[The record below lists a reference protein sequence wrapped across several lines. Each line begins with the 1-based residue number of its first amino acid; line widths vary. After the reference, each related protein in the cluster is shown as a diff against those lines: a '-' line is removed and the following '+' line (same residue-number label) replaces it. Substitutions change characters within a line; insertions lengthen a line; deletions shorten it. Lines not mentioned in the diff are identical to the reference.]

1 MKFMSIIENDDLVS
15 SSNNVKHGKR
25 KYKQM
30 SLEVAVRNPERY
42 LQLLRIFN
50 EFDGKDLND
59 AGILDIYTS
68 LYLKGF
74 LNFNGQSTDEL
85 TKTEILSKIV
95 NEIRHNNEWGYP
107 TGYQAA
113 FTRYLKT
120 LSEFGFI
127 YAQYNQPLK
136 ISEIGKALC
145 EGKLSLSDAFA
156 VQSLRFWRKSPYRRV
171 LNDFNYFDFIYN
183 VLIALKQAGKKLSYT
198 QFMLSLFSDNGDV
211 KEFLDTISKNKF
223 GTDMDLAYQFVMDNY
238 SEVDDLHAKAA
249 KQQSCFGDYGNT
261 VFRVLQLTGFINV
274 EYSGTILI
282 SLNTNRIDFLR
293 ELKSLGFE
301 LDESEKED
309 EYSYFIKIGSYFK
322 ELENIVEKYKEKL
335 DYSTTEY
342 NKKLPGIVS
351 SYGLTKE
358 VVAQNLLDVSN
369 GQKSRGDAFWYMQAP
384 LKFEFLL
391 TLFIYLCNGD
401 NFEYRP
407 NYKCDDY
414 GIPYSHAPGNVGD
427 IEVFNE
433 STYWLIEATLIR
445 NKTQQLNNETINLI
459 RHINANAKGVK
470 YLELVAP
477 YIHEDTD
484 LMLRTASL
492 VAMIDKKGKFY
503 SRAVSTEDFINLA
516 KKNKELENI
525 KKYTESTFAHIK
537 QLLQDYEEYLNSESI
552 NSNS

>member
-401 NFEYRP
+401 SFEYRP

-516 KKNKELENI
+516 KENKELENI